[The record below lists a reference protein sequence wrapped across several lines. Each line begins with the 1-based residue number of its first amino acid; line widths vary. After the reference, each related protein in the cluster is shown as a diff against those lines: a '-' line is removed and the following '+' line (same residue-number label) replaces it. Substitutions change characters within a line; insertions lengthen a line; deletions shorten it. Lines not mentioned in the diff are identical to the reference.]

1 MKPIDPVELSGFID
15 REMTEER
22 SAEVR
27 QLAADSASLR
37 EEIEGLSRSDSRW
50 RAAARSAA
58 FRVEIR
64 YQREKLFPIS
74 ATQASLLLAFLLAIR
89 FLPKLMGTLTLGLA
103 LNGIALAIVIAW
115 IVAMTRDTER
125 RMRTSV

>member
-1 MKPIDPVELSGFID
+1 
-15 REMTEER
+15 MTEER
-22 SAEVR
+22 RQEIR
-27 QLAADSASLR
+27 QLVANTASLR
-37 EEIEGLSRSDSRW
+37 EELESLSVADSRW

-64 YQREKLFPIS
+64 LQREKLFTIS
-74 ATQASLLLAFLLAIR
+74 VTQASLLIAFLLAIR
-89 FLPKLMGTLTLGLA
+89 FLPKLMSTLTLGLA

-125 RMRTSV
+125 RMSASV